1 MVDIKRPAKAG
12 SLESSD
18 IYVMVQPNE
27 SKGVDIELESIVM
40 KQFGAQIREVI
51 EKKLRELGVGNIK
64 IIAKDRGSLD
74 YTIEARIET
83 AIKRAS
89 EEVIS

>member
-1 MVDIKRPAKAG
+1 MDIKRPAKAG
-12 SLESSD
+12 SMESSD
-18 IYVMVQPNE
+18 IYVIVEPSENQ
-27 SKGVDIELESIVM
+27 GVEIELESIVI
-40 KQFGAQIREVI
+40 KQFGAQIRAVI
-51 EKKLRELGVGNIK
+51 EKKLRELGVENIK
-64 IIAKDRGSLD
+64 VMAKDRGALD